1 MGTGVFQFLA
11 KRFELS
17 REIAGANL
25 RAMEGMRGFAVTL
38 VFLTHF
44 CSQIAPSL
52 DVTSNLAVFADAVH
66 AIGNVGVD
74 LFFVLSGYLIY
85 KTLLG
90 RPQDFFSF
98 MWRRIR
104 RIYPAFLAVFAVYW
118 VLSLLFPSESSIP
131 ADAPLLYLAENLLL
145 LPGLFPIRP
154 MITVAWSLSYE
165 MFFYLCLPIVIT
177 GLGLRR
183 WSAVMRIAFIG
194 TVAIAIALWCST
206 VHDGSNDVRMI
217 MFMAGMLVHE
227 AINSRQARAP
237 SGAMAACILVAGL
250 GSILLPLTGYVKF
263 GLLFASFYLVC
274 MNCFVRPHEVLG
286 RVFSWTPL
294 RWLGNMSYSYY
305 LLHGLTLKVLFM
317 VISKTHVLAHYPV
330 PMFWLLLPVFF
341 ALTLCAAA
349 GLFLLIEKPLSL
361 EAGAHRQPV
370 AKRIAPDVIGDI
382 PVSKG

>member
-1 MGTGVFQFLA
+1 MGAKVFQFLA

-38 VFLTHF
+38 VFLTHY
-44 CSQIAPSL
+44 CSLIAASL
-52 DVTSNLAVFADAVH
+52 DAKSNLAAFADAVH
-66 AIGNVGVD
+66 AIGNTGVD

-85 KTLLG
+85 KTLVG
-90 RPQDFFSF
+90 REQNYFHF

-118 VLSLLFPSESSIP
+118 VLSLVFPSESSIP
-131 ADAPLLYLAENLLL
+131 ADAPFLYLTENLLL

-165 MFFYLCLPIVIT
+165 MFFYLCLPIVVT
-177 GLGLRR
+177 ALGLRR
-183 WSAVMRIAFIG
+183 QTNAVRIAVIAV
-194 TVAIAIALWCST
+194 VAIGISILCGGFQGT
-206 VHDGSNDVRMI
+206 LIRLI

-227 AINSRQARAP
+227 SIDSRQVRAP
-237 SGAMAACILVAGL
+237 SAAVAACVLAAGL
-250 GSILLPLTGYVKF
+250 GSILLPITGYVKYA
-263 GLLFASFYLVC
+263 LLFASFYVVC
-274 MNCFVRPHEVLG
+274 MNCFMRPHEALG
-286 RVFSWTPL
+286 RAFSWTPL

-317 VISKTHVLAHYPV
+317 VVSKTHVLAHYPV
-330 PMFWLLLPVFF
+330 PMFWALLPVFF
-341 ALTLCAAA
+341 GVTLCTSA
-349 GLFLLIEKPLSL
+349 GLFLLIEKPMSLSV
-361 EAGAHRQPV
+361 GAHRLPN
-370 AKRIAPDVIGDI
+370 AKRVIPEVIPDI